1 MDIIHRLPPLVGFY
15 EVVKYLDPRLLQI
28 QFYKDE
34 KNTFSSQDMIAYSTR
49 YVEGHDISGNLI
61 YNIIIKNG
69 CRLYLCLSQI
79 QKANGK
85 HRYYLTF
92 VKRNGCELHYS
103 SLFAGKD
110 MESAVFNY
118 LEHVSDYGQTD
129 L

>member
-1 MDIIHRLPPLVGFY
+1 MDIVHRLPPLVGFY

-34 KNTFSSQDMIAYSTR
+34 NTFLSQDMIAYSMR

-61 YNIIIKNG
+61 YNQIIKNG
-69 CRLYLCLSQI
+69 ARFYLCMSQI

-92 VKRNGCELHYS
+92 VKRSGSALHYS
-103 SLFAGKD
+103 SIFAGKD
-110 MESAVFNY
+110 MESAVFRY
-118 LEHVSDYGQTD
+118 LEQVSDYGQT
-129 L
+129 